1 MYAAG
6 VITVL
11 GAFLVFVGGLFY
23 LISRQLPSSQGLD
36 ALAAGGVMLGIAF
49 ALQLLFPSREL
60 NPALLSNHTAA
71 ATAVVCFLAGLQR
84 FLDMRS
90 LRWTEILALAMVY
103 TILQLVVEGLWGTTA
118 RYIMLSLSNFSVYLV
133 VSGSL
138 LWGSRDR
145 ARDVRLGLWTLA
157 LCAIGVGVLNAS
169 RAYLLWVHGMSAI
182 NMETGFQR
190 MFYTVVA
197 VAVVVM
203 GPAVLW
209 MVFQRLSGQ
218 LKVQAT
224 TDPLTGVLNRSG
236 MAESLERALRVRRD
250 SEATLL
256 MLDLDHFKRINDT
269 HGHLAGDATL
279 RQLGKLLQENV
290 RRSDFVARVGGEEF
304 VIICADT
311 DGPTAVALAE
321 RLRHMVAKHEWQR
334 TATGI
339 PMSCTVSIG
348 VSQPFDRVDE
358 LDRALREADRAMYH
372 SKQTGR
378 NRVVAASDLPTEE
391 PAS

>member
-60 NPALLSNHTAA
+60 NPALLINHTAT

-90 LRWTEILALAMVY
+90 LRRSEILALALVY
-103 TILQLVVEGLWGTTA
+103 TVLQWVVEVLWGTTA

-138 LWGSRDR
+138 VWGSRNR

-157 LCAIGVGVLNAS
+157 LCAIGVGLLNAS
-169 RAYLLWVHGMSAI
+169 RAYLLALHGISAI
-182 NMETGFQR
+182 NMDTGFQR
-190 MFYTVVA
+190 MFYTIVA

-236 MAESLERALRVRRD
+236 MAESLERALHD
-250 SEATLL
+250 GSGAQATLL
-256 MLDLDHFKRINDT
+256 LLDLDHFKRINDT
-269 HGHLAGDATL
+269 YGHLAGDATL

-290 RRSDFVARVGGEEF
+290 CRSDFVARVGGEEF
-304 VIICADT
+304 VIVCANAN
-311 DGPTAVALAE
+311 GPTAAALAE
-321 RLRHMVAKHEWQR
+321 RLRQMVSAHEWRR
-334 TATGI
+334 TGTDM
-339 PMSCTVSIG
+339 PSNCTVSIG
-348 VSQPFDRVDE
+348 VSQPFRRVDE

-372 SKQTGR
+372 SKQAGR
-378 NRVVAASDLPTEE
+378 NRVVAASDLPNEE
-391 PAS
+391 PAT